1 MKRNFTAVQDENAQ
15 GLIEFALILTIL
27 MILFLGAVD
36 YSRFLY
42 YDQAL
47 QSAARVGA
55 ETASN
60 HCPYASSSCGQTL
73 VATSDTY
80 VMWSTY
86 CEAAPYIKATPSY
99 TSCVAG
105 SYSSWTPTCAHLPC
119 TNCLNDICVSPP
131 CLNDICVSPSDRA
144 SGKQVTVAMGW
155 SFKPISFYMSQF
167 FSDTSCFTGD
177 VTTVNHHTICASAVG
192 KVF

>member
-1 MKRNFTAVQDENAQ
+1 MKRYFTAIQDESAQ
-15 GLIEFALILTIL
+15 GLIEFALILTVL
-27 MILFLGAVD
+27 MVLFLGAVD

-47 QSAARVGA
+47 QSSARVGA

-60 HCPYASSSCGQTL
+60 HCAYASSSCGQTL

-80 VMWSTY
+80 VLWSTY
-86 CEAAPYIKATPSY
+86 CEAAPYIKATPGY
-99 TSCVAG
+99 TTCIPG
-105 SYSSWTPTCAHLPC
+105 SGTSWTPTCAQSSC
-119 TNCLNDICVSPP
+119 TNCLNDICVSP
-131 CLNDICVSPSDRA
+131 SSRA
-144 SGKQVTVAMGW
+144 SGTQVTVAMGW

-177 VTTVNHHTICASAVG
+177 STSVNHHTICASAVG

>member
-1 MKRNFTAVQDENAQ
+1 MKRHFTAVQDESAQ
-15 GLIEFALILTIL
+15 GLIEFALILTVL
-27 MILFLGAVD
+27 MVLFLGAVD

-60 HCPYASSSCGQTL
+60 HCPDASSSCGQTL
-73 VATSDTY
+73 VATADPY
-80 VMWSTY
+80 VLWSTY
-86 CEAAPYIKATPSY
+86 CEAAPYIKAKPGY
-99 TSCVAG
+99 TSCIAG
-105 SYSSWTPTCAHLPC
+105 SSTSWTPTCAQSSC
-119 TNCLNDICVSPP
+119 TP
-131 CLNDICVSPSDRA
+131 CLNDICVSPSIRA
-144 SGKQVTVAMGW
+144 SGTQVTVAMGW
-155 SFKPISFYMSQF
+155 SFKPISFLMSQF